1 MRRLFRPTVRQL
13 NVLIPLGLVAF
24 GYALYI
30 RYLWVEQT
38 PVGLACDGGLPT
50 WGCATRR
57 LALTLSQHSVFG
69 LVAIAAAL
77 LNLVRPS
84 LVLFAIALV
93 AAGFGI
99 VLYNVSLSGLAVA
112 FMILSLARPVR
123 ETI

>member
-84 LVLFAIALV
+84 LLLFAIALV

>member
-1 MRRLFRPTVRQL
+1 MRRLFRPTARQL

>member
-1 MRRLFRPTVRQL
+1 MRRLFRPTARQL

-84 LVLFAIALV
+84 LLLFAIALV

>member
-1 MRRLFRPTVRQL
+1 MRRLFRPTARQL

-38 PVGLACDGGLPT
+38 PVGLACDGGLAT

-77 LNLVRPS
+77 LNLLRPS
-84 LVLFAIALV
+84 LLLFAIALV